1 MKKIKVLMMGLM
13 VLVLLTG
20 CFKRDTMDN
29 INIYTTVYPIEYLI
43 DNIYGNN
50 SNIDSIYPNGINP
63 KTYQLTDKQIKEYA
77 KSDMFIYNG
86 LTEEKQIAGNF
97 LENNK
102 NIKFID
108 VSKGLTYQHKE
119 EELWLYPS
127 NYLMLA
133 QNMKDK
139 LLEYTNSALI
149 KDEIEESYSNL
160 KLTIS
165 KYDADLKLIAENAN
179 NKTIIVG
186 NDALLFLAKYGFKV
200 INIEENDEYVSNDYQ
215 EAKNLINA
223 KTVSY
228 VFVLDND
235 ELNENT
241 KSLESAGA
249 KIAKVPS
256 MINRSDKESAEDYDY
271 TKMMNT
277 FIDLIKAEVN
287 G

>member
-97 LENNK
+97 LVNNK

-108 VSKGLTYQHKE
+108 VSNGLTYQHKE

-133 QNMKDK
+133 QNIKDK